1 MSVRTMVLRPLPRI
15 SPATRDNGRMTSPP
29 PDPSDQPAPLTTLTS
44 DQVVAHARFSEPG
57 IDKSSALMLLFF
69 VTGWLEE
76 WNGRRVVDAGFE
88 AWQHGP
94 TDPAAHARF
103 AETLPKR
110 LRLPDDQMLELQ
122 VESVVTWGLGGKPGQ
137 RKPVHSSALISAAK
151 ATRAYQEAAGTE
163 KPAFASGPEL
173 PADRMTDA
181 FHALA
186 EAVAAGAADG
196 PSQPGEEERAEADR
210 QAEAKRL
217 RAQLAERFDTGP
229 GLTEV

>member
-1 MSVRTMVLRPLPRI
+1 
-15 SPATRDNGRMTSPP
+15 MTSPQ
-29 PDPSDQPAPLTTLTS
+29 PDPAPQHTTAQPTTLS
-44 DQVVAHARFSEPG
+44 AAQVVAHARFSEPG

-94 TDPAAHARF
+94 TDPGAHARF

-122 VESVVTWGLGGKPGQ
+122 VEAIITWGLGGKPGQ

-151 ATRAYQEAAGTE
+151 ATRAYEEAAAAG
-163 KPAFASGPEL
+163 KPAFASGPAI
-173 PADRMTDA
+173 PTDRVTGA
-181 FHALA
+181 FHELA
-186 EAVAAGAADG
+186 EAVAAGTTDG

>member
-1 MSVRTMVLRPLPRI
+1 
-15 SPATRDNGRMTSPP
+15 MTSPQSDSP
-29 PDPSDQPAPLTTLTS
+29 DQPAAPTTLTA

-76 WNGRRVVDAGFE
+76 WNRRPVVDAGFE

-94 TDPAAHARF
+94 TDSRAHARF

-122 VESVVTWGLGGKPGQ
+122 VEAIVTWGLGGKPGQ

-151 ATRAYQEAAGTE
+151 ATRAYDEAAGTG
-163 KPAFASGPEL
+163 KPAFASGPEISAGL
-173 PADRMTDA
+173 VTESFRE
-181 FHALA
+181 LA
-186 EAVAAGAADG
+186 EAVAAGTADG
-196 PSQPGEEERAEADR
+196 PSQPGEDERAEADR

-229 GLTEV
+229 GLTEG

>member
-1 MSVRTMVLRPLPRI
+1 
-15 SPATRDNGRMTSPP
+15 MTSPQS
-29 PDPSDQPAPLTTLTS
+29 DSSDQPAPLTTLTAH
-44 DQVVAHARFSEPG
+44 QIVAHARFSEPG

-94 TDPAAHARF
+94 TDPSAHARF

-110 LRLPDDQMLELQ
+110 LRLPDEQMLELQ
-122 VESVVTWGLGGKPGQ
+122 VEAVVVWGLGGKPGQ

-151 ATRAYQEAAGTE
+151 ATRAYAEAAGAGD
-163 KPAFASGPEL
+163 PAFASGPEI
-173 PADRMTDA
+173 PADLVTEA
-181 FHALA
+181 FHELA
-186 EAVAAGAADG
+186 EAVAAGTADG
-196 PSQPGEEERAEADR
+196 PPEPGEEERAEADR

>member
-1 MSVRTMVLRPLPRI
+1 
-15 SPATRDNGRMTSPP
+15 MTSPHI
-29 PDPSDQPAPLTTLTS
+29 PDQQTEPTTLTAA
-44 DQVVAHARFSEPG
+44 QVVAHARFSEPG

-94 TDPAAHARF
+94 TDPSAHARF

-110 LRLPDDQMLELQ
+110 LRLPDEQMLELQ
-122 VESVVTWGLGGKPGQ
+122 VEAVVVWGLGGKPGQ

-151 ATRAYQEAAGTE
+151 ATRAYAEAAGAGN
-163 KPAFASGPEL
+163 PAFASGPEI
-173 PADRMTDA
+173 PAGLVTEA
-181 FHALA
+181 FHELA
-186 EAVAAGAADG
+186 EAVAAGTADG
-196 PSQPGEEERAEADR
+196 PPEPGEEERAEADR